1 MANLLSYIHFFI
13 YLILSLLYFKTIV
26 KGFKLISVFIFV
38 CLFMYVVLY
47 IYVSVIYIHTC

>member
-47 IYVSVIYIHTC
+47 IYISVIYIHTC